1 MGKKAILVVSFGTS
15 YLDTLKKTITAIEHE
30 IAEEFPTYQVYR
42 AFTSQMILN
51 KLKKQNGLCFLNVR
65 EAMEQ
70 MRSDGIQSVIIQ
82 PTHVINGI
90 EYDGMMQ
97 DISGYEQ
104 DFESIRV
111 GKPLLSSVRDYKQ
124 AVHAVMESVELEP
137 DEALILMGHG
147 TEHHANS
154 AYPTL
159 EYTFHLLGYHQVL
172 VGTVEGFPELQD
184 VLARMEIAGLKKV
197 TLLPFMVVAG
207 DHANNDMAGED
218 NSWKQ
223 TMKDAGY
230 EVRTLIRGLG
240 ENPAI
245 RSMFVQHVREAM

>member
-15 YLDTLKKTITAIEHE
+15 YLDTLKKTIAAIEHE
-30 IAEEFPTYQVYR
+30 IAEEFPAYQVYR

-51 KLKKQNGLCFLNVR
+51 KLKKQNGLCFLNVK

-97 DISGYEQ
+97 EISGYEE

-147 TEHHANS
+147 TEHLS
-154 AYPTL
+154 
-159 EYTFHLLGYHQVL
+159 
-172 VGTVEGFPELQD
+172 
-184 VLARMEIAGLKKV
+184 
-197 TLLPFMVVAG
+197 
-207 DHANNDMAGED
+207 
-218 NSWKQ
+218 
-223 TMKDAGY
+223 
-230 EVRTLIRGLG
+230 LIH
-240 ENPAI
+240 I
-245 RSMFVQHVREAM
+245 